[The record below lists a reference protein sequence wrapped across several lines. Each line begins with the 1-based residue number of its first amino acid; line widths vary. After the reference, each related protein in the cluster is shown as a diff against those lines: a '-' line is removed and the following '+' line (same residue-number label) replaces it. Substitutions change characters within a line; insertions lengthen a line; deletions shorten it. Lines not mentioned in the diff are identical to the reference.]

1 MSIATDIQEVETNM
15 ENLKKAI
22 RRADLLKKLEDTTEW
37 KELIKEGY
45 LRDEAARVV
54 KLTGDIQMRMAGD
67 VQMNWLKDMLTG
79 IGAFDQY
86 LNFISQAGNA
96 AKAQM
101 EANQE
106 THAELL
112 KEQMEEGIQ

>member
-1 MSIATDIQEVETNM
+1 MSVLNDIQEVETNM

-22 RRADLLKKLEDTTEW
+22 RRAELLKKLEQTPEW
-37 KELIKEGY
+37 KELITEGY
-45 LRDEAARVV
+45 LRDEPARIVR
-54 KLTGDIQMRMAGD
+54 LTGDIQMRMAGE
-67 VQMNWLKDMLTG
+67 VQMDWLKDMLTG

-86 LNFISQAGNA
+86 MNFIEQAGNA
-96 AKAQM
+96 AQNQL
-101 EANQE
+101 EQNQE

>member
-1 MSIATDIQEVETNM
+1 MSITNDILEVETNM
-15 ENLKKAI
+15 ENLKKSI
-22 RRADLLKKLEDTTEW
+22 RRAELLKTLEQNAAW
-37 KELIKEGY
+37 KELITEGY
-45 LRDEAARVV
+45 LRDEPARIV

-67 VQMNWLKDMLTG
+67 VQMDWLKDMLTG

-86 LNFISQAGNA
+86 MNFIEQAGHA
-96 AKAQM
+96 AQAQM

-112 KEQMEEGIQ
+112 KEQMDEGIQ